1 MNPTLITDL
10 LTYALPSGFLAG
22 TATWLVSRRK
32 RRNDMLA
39 DMQRSIDLLCEK
51 YNDVLQEN
59 VTLRRE
65 KADWLVAQQ
74 ELLRK
79 NFNRKTQKKTDETSP
94 TKKTA
99 RAAAAA
105 APDGSRMCDDPH
117 HDADLGH
124 TDPNTFGTK
133 RRKIATRQPRTTTT
147 ATATG
152 VRLDIT
158 DPADRDRIPADG
170 PDPAGDPA

>member
-22 TATWLVSRRK
+22 TVTWLVSRRK

-65 KADWLVAQQ
+65 KADWLQ
-74 ELLRK
+74 
-79 NFNRKTQKKTDETSP
+79 NRQ
-94 TKKTA
+94 
-99 RAAAAA
+99 
-105 APDGSRMCDDPH
+105 
-117 HDADLGH
+117 
-124 TDPNTFGTK
+124 TDPRS
-133 RRKIATRQPRTTTT
+133 RRAPQKLQPQNPEKNR
-147 ATATG
+147 
-152 VRLDIT
+152 
-158 DPADRDRIPADG
+158 
-170 PDPAGDPA
+170 

>member
-22 TATWLVSRRK
+22 AVTWLVSRRK

-74 ELLRK
+74 ELLPRSRRAPQKLQPQNPQK
-79 NFNRKTQKKTDETSP
+79 NR
-94 TKKTA
+94 
-99 RAAAAA
+99 
-105 APDGSRMCDDPH
+105 
-117 HDADLGH
+117 
-124 TDPNTFGTK
+124 
-133 RRKIATRQPRTTTT
+133 
-147 ATATG
+147 
-152 VRLDIT
+152 
-158 DPADRDRIPADG
+158 
-170 PDPAGDPA
+170 